1 MFNHWFGA
9 LEDKQNSIK
18 KELRSEKIHFVM
30 NGLAIEAT
38 ADRVITNI
46 QIDPALMEDRE
57 QLEDLMV
64 VTMNEVL
71 KKISEKETEI
81 SQRMLKDM
89 IPPGFDSLFGG

>member
-1 MFNHWFGA
+1 MFNQWFGG
-9 LEDKQNSIK
+9 LEEKQNSIK
-18 KELRSEKIHFVM
+18 NEMRSEKIHFEM
-30 NGLAIEAT
+30 NGLVIEAT

-46 QIDPALMEDRE
+46 QIDPVLMEDRE

-71 KKISEKETEI
+71 KKISEKEAEI